1 MASRAAIFDM
11 DGLLIDSEPF
21 WAEAEKR
28 VFSSVG
34 VELSDALCQRTAAMT
49 TREVTEFWYARF
61 PWKHRS
67 LEDVENDV
75 IDCVEALIRERGQP
89 MPGARQIVAQ
99 LHRNRW
105 RVGLATNSPHR
116 LIAAV
121 LDRLDITGY
130 FHGITSSEHVER
142 GKPDPAVYLS
152 TLEKLGVEAQDC
164 VAFEDSTS
172 GVMAAM
178 AAGIRTIAV
187 PPAQDFDNPA
197 YSRADGKWR
206 SLLEF
211 SEAQFLLA

>member
-1 MASRAAIFDM
+1 MASRAVIFDM

-21 WAEAEKR
+21 WAEAER
-28 VFSSVG
+28 QVFSSLG
-34 VELSDALCQRTAAMT
+34 VELSDALCERTACMT

-67 LEDVENDV
+67 LKDVENDV
-75 IDCVEALIRERGQP
+75 IDRVEALIRDHGRP
-89 MPGARQIVAQ
+89 MPGARQIVEY
-99 LHRNRW
+99 LHRKEW
-105 RVGLATNSPHR
+105 RVGLSTNSPHR

-121 LDRLDITGY
+121 LQKLDIARY

-152 TLEKLGVEAQDC
+152 TLRKLDVEAQDC
-164 VAFEDSTS
+164 VAFEDSAS

-187 PPAQDFDNPA
+187 PPAHDFDNPA
-197 YSRADGKWR
+197 YSRAHGKWR

-211 SEAQFLLA
+211 SEASFLPA